1 MIFGGIYPTFAPR
14 IVLKEKCIDMI
25 CEGEGEEMIVELAN
39 KIEKKEDIKDI
50 LNLTLKENGKIF
62 RSGLR

>member
-1 MIFGGIYPTFAPR
+1 MIFGGIYPTFAP

-39 KIEKKEDIKDI
+39 KIEKEDIKDI
-50 LNLTLKENGKIF
+50 LNLTLKENGKF
-62 RSGLR
+62 SDQV